1 MPSALGPQ
9 KVCCTLME
17 RSRSWFRADT
27 VDFDTGLAYATHPG
41 NLRLELADC
50 APPPP
55 ELAGSGS

>member
-1 MPSALGPQ
+1 MRVGTTEGMLHFDGEIE
-9 KVCCTLME
+9 KLV
-17 RSRSWFRADT
+17 RADT